1 MNYLFI
7 SILINLILLL
17 FLIISIKTSSNLNRR
32 NKKFIYQY
40 ILYNKIKND
49 LKSGDL
55 LLFSNLN
62 YSIIPRTIGHP
73 TFSHIGIVVKYNNE
87 LYSLEMINN
96 DFIYPGESPLQNII
110 LIPLYDRIRFYSG
123 YVYISS
129 LLTPLSKDKENIL
142 YSYYNRNIQFLTK
155 TDILFKF
162 LYIFKKNSNKQ
173 MCSQYIAN
181 ILEDLDILQN
191 IKHYEFWNYH
201 KKIINLCN
209 NTIYRHPIQIIP
221 NNLLVNNIS
230 ECKIINYC

>member
-17 FLIISIKTSSNLNRR
+17 FFIISIKTSSNLNTR

-55 LLFSNLN
+55 ILFSNLN

-87 LYSLEMINN
+87 LYSLEMVNN
-96 DFIYPGESPLQNII
+96 DYIYPGKLPLKNNI
-110 LIPLYDRIRFYSG
+110 LIPLYDRIKYYSG
-123 YVYISS
+123 SIYISK
-129 LLTPLSKDKENIL
+129 LLIPLSKDKEYIL
-142 YSYYNRNIQFLTK
+142 QSYYNHNIHFLTA
-155 TDILFKF
+155 TDIIFKF
-162 LYIFKKNSNKQ
+162 LFVFKPKSNKQ

-181 ILEDLDILQN
+181 ILEELDILQDIN
-191 IKHYEFWNYH
+191 HYKFWNYH

-209 NTIYRHPIQIIP
+209 NTIYNHPIQIIP
-221 NNLLVNNIS
+221 NDLLIDNIS